1 MIKRIKN
8 WLYRRKIIKFS
19 KKFNYDFHKVVFF
32 NDEDYRDMNIE
43 SLCVDFLLKGYAVR
57 HSFLVPKGQ
66 IFICDK
72 EDTFMRDDII
82 FSGVEENDNQNRT

>member
-8 WLYRRKIIKFS
+8 WLYRRKIIKVS

-32 NDEDYRDMNIE
+32 NDEDYHNMNFE
-43 SLCVDFLLKGYAVR
+43 SLYVDYYLLKGYEVR
-57 HSFLVPKGQ
+57 YSSLIPKGQ

-82 FSGVEENDNQNRT
+82 FQR